1 MSLEKDIEKMT
12 QKIKGV
18 KRRFRIEGGR
28 YGGET
33 TVGTVSEEFVEHCAG
48 MDQDELVEYVLSC
61 DEWNEEERDDSLPGL
76 ETTAWYE
83 TDDFEHLNH
92 CYSDSE
98 WTVYEVPADGS
109 DDGSWDN
116 VVWEGEA
123 RHLYGRECYH
133 TDANEEEKPE
143 DMEGIVPILA
153 FHSSEKGSF
162 ASYFLDLEGEEF
174 DPEKLAFSTVEM
186 NLAEIVENV
195 YYNKQDLEAN
205 YDWNDTTGKAYYAS
219 VGYMNTKWHDSA
231 DQYTD
236 EYLEENGYWDE

>member
-1 MSLEKDIEKMT
+1 MGL
-12 QKIKGV
+12 
-18 KRRFRIEGGR
+18 R
-28 YGGET
+28 Y
-33 TVGTVSEEFVEHCAG
+33 A
-48 MDQDELVEYVLSC
+48 
-61 DEWNEEERDDSLPGL
+61 
-76 ETTAWYE
+76 
-83 TDDFEHLNH
+83 
-92 CYSDSE
+92 
-98 WTVYEVPADGS
+98 
-109 DDGSWDN
+109 
-116 VVWEGEA
+116 
-123 RHLYGRECYH
+123 
-133 TDANEEEKPE
+133 E
-143 DMEGIVPILA
+143 DMEGIEPILA

-162 ASYFLDLEGEEF
+162 ANYFLDLEGEEF